1 MNKLRMLYEYLK
13 DKYRLLS
20 LKKYTTLAGTLV
32 FFFVL
37 SILPLSFWL
46 SLLLGKLPINTDEL
60 LSLPVFESVKNV
72 FIYVKDEAERAS
84 AGASIILIIT
94 TLYSS
99 TNLFYQIRRSGE
111 IIYDYHR
118 ENAGLRLR
126 LGALILLIMVMGLV
140 ISFLLAFALGSF
152 LFSLFFSRAWQMIA
166 DYALLSVVAFFLIL
180 LLNVYICPYKA
191 SMRYFLPGTFITL
204 SLWGMAVVGFSV
216 YLRISNLSQ
225 LYGALSAVIV
235 FLLWLYLLMVGFII
249 GVIWN
254 SEKILIAKRQK
265 RIKIR
270 KSHILPV

>member
-1 MNKLRMLYEYLK
+1 MKKLRIFYEYLK

-46 SLLLGKLPINTDEL
+46 TLLLGKLPINTDEL

-72 FIYVKDEAERAS
+72 FIYVKEEAERAS
-84 AGASIILIIT
+84 TGASIILIFT

-118 ENAGLRLR
+118 ENAGLKLR
-126 LGALILLIMVMGLV
+126 LGALILLIMVMGIV
-140 ISFLLAFALGSF
+140 VAFLLVFAWGSF
-152 LFSLFFSRAWQMIA
+152 LFSLFFSRAWQLIA
-166 DYALLSVVAFFLIL
+166 DYVLIGVVAFFLIL

-191 SMRYFLPGTFITL
+191 SMRYFLSGTFITL
-204 SLWGMAVVGFSV
+204 SLWGAAVIGFSV

-235 FLLWLYLLMVGFII
+235 FLLWLYLLMVGFIV

-254 SEKILIAKRQK
+254 SEKILIAKRKK

>member
-1 MNKLRMLYEYLK
+1 MNKLRIFYEYLK

-46 SLLLGKLPINTDEL
+46 TLLLGKLPINTDEL

-72 FIYVKDEAERAS
+72 FIYVKEEAERAS
-84 AGASIILIIT
+84 TGASIILIFT

-118 ENAGLRLR
+118 ENAGLKLR
-126 LGALILLIMVMGLV
+126 LGALILLIMVMGIV
-140 ISFLLAFALGSF
+140 VAFLLVFAWGSF
-152 LFSLFFSRAWQMIA
+152 LFSLFFSRAWQLIA
-166 DYALLSVVAFFLIL
+166 DYVLIGVVAFFLIL

-191 SMRYFLPGTFITL
+191 SMRYFLSGTFITL
-204 SLWGMAVVGFSV
+204 SLWSVAVAGFSV
-216 YLRISNLSQ
+216 YLQISNLSQ

-235 FLLWLYLLMVGFII
+235 FLLWLYLLMVGFIV

>member
-72 FIYVKDEAERAS
+72 LIYVKDEAERAS
-84 AGASIILIIT
+84 AGASIILIVT

-166 DYALLSVVAFFLIL
+166 YYALLSVVAFFLIL

-191 SMRYFLPGTFITL
+191 SMRYFLSGTFITL

>member
-1 MNKLRMLYEYLK
+1 MNKLRIFYEYLK

-37 SILPLSFWL
+37 SILPLAFWL
-46 SLLLGKLPINTDEL
+46 TLLLGKLPINTDEL

-72 FIYVKDEAERAS
+72 FLYVKDEAERAS
-84 AGASIILIIT
+84 TGASIILIFT

-111 IIYDYHR
+111 LIYDYHG
-118 ENAGLRLR
+118 ENAGLKLR
-126 LGALILLIMVMGLV
+126 LGALILLIMVMSIIV
-140 ISFLLAFALGSF
+140 AFLLIFALGSF
-152 LFSLFFSRAWQMIA
+152 LFSLFFSRAWQIIA
-166 DYALLSVVAFFLIL
+166 DYALLGIVAFFLIL

-191 SMRYFLPGTFITL
+191 SMRYFLSGTFITL
-204 SLWGMAVVGFSV
+204 SLWGAAVVGFSV

-235 FLLWLYLLMVGFII
+235 FLLWLYLLMVGFIV

-254 SEKILIAKRQK
+254 SEKILIAKRKK

>member
-1 MNKLRMLYEYLK
+1 
-13 DKYRLLS
+13 
-20 LKKYTTLAGTLV
+20 
-32 FFFVL
+32 
-37 SILPLSFWL
+37 
-46 SLLLGKLPINTDEL
+46 
-60 LSLPVFESVKNV
+60 VKNV

-84 AGASIILIIT
+84 AGASIILIVT

-140 ISFLLAFALGSF
+140 VSFLLAFALGSF

-191 SMRYFLPGTFITL
+191 SMRYLLSGTFITL

>member
-1 MNKLRMLYEYLK
+1 MKKLRILYEYLK

-46 SLLLGKLPINTDEL
+46 TLLLGKLPINTDEL

-72 FIYVKDEAERAS
+72 FIYVKEEAERAS
-84 AGASIILIIT
+84 TGASIILIFT

-118 ENAGLRLR
+118 ENAGLKLR
-126 LGALILLIMVMGLV
+126 LGALILLIMVMGIV
-140 ISFLLAFALGSF
+140 VAFLLVFALGSF
-152 LFSLFFSRAWQMIA
+152 LFSLFFSRAWQLVA
-166 DYALLSVVAFFLIL
+166 DYVLLGVVAFFLIL

-191 SMRYFLPGTFITL
+191 KMRYFLSGTFITL
-204 SLWGMAVVGFSV
+204 SLWGIAVVGFSV

-235 FLLWLYLLMVGFII
+235 FLLWLYLLMVGFIV

-254 SEKILIAKRQK
+254 SERILLAKRQK

>member
-1 MNKLRMLYEYLK
+1 MNKLRIFYEYLK

-46 SLLLGKLPINTDEL
+46 TLLLGKLPINTDEL

-72 FIYVKDEAERAS
+72 FIYVKEEAERAS
-84 AGASIILIIT
+84 TGASIILIFT

-118 ENAGLRLR
+118 ENAGLKLR
-126 LGALILLIMVMGLV
+126 LGALILLIMVMGIV
-140 ISFLLAFALGSF
+140 VAFLLVFAWGSF
-152 LFSLFFSRAWQMIA
+152 LFSLFFSRAWQLIA
-166 DYALLSVVAFFLIL
+166 DYVLIGVVAFFLIL

-191 SMRYFLPGTFITL
+191 SMRYFLSGTFITL
-204 SLWGMAVVGFSV
+204 SLWSVAVAGFSV
-216 YLRISNLSQ
+216 YLQISNLSQ

-235 FLLWLYLLMVGFII
+235 FLLWLYLLMVGFIV

-254 SEKILIAKRQK
+254 SEKILIAKRKK

>member
-1 MNKLRMLYEYLK
+1 MNKLRVVYEYLK

-126 LGALILLIMVMGLV
+126 LGALILLIMVMGIV
-140 ISFLLAFALGSF
+140 VSFLLAFALGSF
-152 LFSLFFSRAWQMIA
+152 LFSLFFSRAWQIIA
-166 DYALLSVVAFFLIL
+166 DYLLLGVVAFFLIL

-191 SMRYFLPGTFITL
+191 SMRYFLPGAFITL
-204 SLWGMAVVGFSV
+204 SLWGLAVVGFSV

-254 SEKILIAKRQK
+254 SEKILLAKRQK

>member
-1 MNKLRMLYEYLK
+1 MNKLRIFYEYLK

-46 SLLLGKLPINTDEL
+46 TLLLGKLPINTDEL

-72 FIYVKDEAERAS
+72 FLYVKDEAERAS
-84 AGASIILIIT
+84 TGASIILIFT

-111 IIYDYHR
+111 LIYDYHG
-118 ENAGLRLR
+118 ENAGLKLR
-126 LGALILLIMVMGLV
+126 LGALILLIMVMSIIV
-140 ISFLLAFALGSF
+140 AFLLIFALGSF
-152 LFSLFFSRAWQMIA
+152 LFSLFFSRAWQLIA
-166 DYALLSVVAFFLIL
+166 DYALLGIVAFFLIL

-191 SMRYFLPGTFITL
+191 SMRYFLSGTFITL
-204 SLWGMAVVGFSV
+204 SLWGAAVVGFSV

-235 FLLWLYLLMVGFII
+235 FLLWLYLLMVGFIV

-254 SEKILIAKRQK
+254 SEKILIAKRK
-265 RIKIR
+265 KTD
-270 KSHILPV
+270 KNS

>member
-1 MNKLRMLYEYLK
+1 MKKLRILYEYLK

-46 SLLLGKLPINTDEL
+46 TLLLGKLPINTDEL

-72 FIYVKDEAERAS
+72 FAYVKEEAERAS
-84 AGASIILIIT
+84 TGASIILIFT

-118 ENAGLRLR
+118 ENAGLKLR
-126 LGALILLIMVMGLV
+126 LGALILLIMVMGIV
-140 ISFLLAFALGSF
+140 VAFLLVFALGSF
-152 LFSLFFSRAWQMIA
+152 LFSLFFSRAWQLIA
-166 DYALLSVVAFFLIL
+166 DYVLLGVVAFFLIL

-191 SMRYFLPGTFITL
+191 KMRYFLSGTFITL
-204 SLWGMAVVGFSV
+204 SLWGIAVVGFSV

-235 FLLWLYLLMVGFII
+235 FLLWLYLLMVGFIV

-254 SEKILIAKRQK
+254 SERILLAKRQK